1 MEFRVKREKLALFAL
16 KVYRI
21 PRRFIMFLCQMGLFR
36 QRRKIWRIFRLFM
49 CKILIALLLEFSLVA
64 LTQRFMLRQ
73 LSSTLRLLP
82 ITTLPMKR
90 QA

>member
-64 LTQRFMLRQ
+64 LTQRFMLR
-73 LSSTLRLLP
+73 SALLNA
-82 ITTLPMKR
+82 
-90 QA
+90 QAIANYYLTYL